1 MIPFSY
7 QEMTMEW
14 QKFGTLEV
22 LNVFLKPKTKHKQ
35 SQDFSMTNNTQMLS
49 QVALMEPLQFM
60 ISDKVLIL
68 QINYTLGQIVLTNN
82 YME

>member
-1 MIPFSY
+1 
-7 QEMTMEW
+7 
-14 QKFGTLEV
+14 
-22 LNVFLKPKTKHKQ
+22 
-35 SQDFSMTNNTQMLS
+35 MTNNTQMLS